1 MADNTTNTGTAA
13 TTTLADATTTA
24 AAAAVAT
31 PGAANAD
38 TTAGD
43 SAPAANAGTP
53 AGAAAAATTEAT
65 PETPASVVPVVPET
79 YDLKLPADSKAD
91 PAIVERT
98 AAIARELGL
107 SNEAGQKLL
116 ETVHAEVVAREAAIA
131 EAAKPGGTAW
141 KENVDRL
148 AAVALADPEVG
159 GSPEKLAAN
168 VELGK
173 AVLTKFFPA
182 EVKDFLNET
191 GLGSDPRVLRGLVK
205 IAKSMG
211 EGSLVLGGT
220 DDGGA
225 NTEEAAL
232 ARMYPSMV
240 KKT

>member
-1 MADNTTNTGTAA
+1 MADDTTNTGTAA

-38 TTAGD
+38 TKAGD

-53 AGAAAAATTEAT
+53 AGAAAAATTEAK
-65 PETPASVVPVVPET
+65 PETPASVVPET

-116 ETVHAEVVAREAAIA
+116 ETVHAEVVARESAIA
-131 EAAKPGGTAW
+131 DAAKPGGTAW

-168 VELGK
+168 VDLGK

-205 IAKSMG
+205 IAKSMS
-211 EGSLVLGGT
+211 EGSLVLAGTNDGGT
-220 DDGGA
+220 
-225 NTEEAAL
+225 NTEEAKL
-232 ARMYPSMV
+232 RKHYPSMF
-240 KKT
+240 KE